1 MQFIEGLA
9 IAAMMCFAPA
19 TATTSIDVKENT
31 PEERKLWYE
40 RTPITK
46 SPYNRVIPPP
56 PPLHHN

>member
-1 MQFIEGLA
+1 
-9 IAAMMCFAPA
+9 MMCFAPA
-19 TATTSIDVKENT
+19 TATTSVDVKENM

-56 PPLHHN
+56 PPIKHN

>member
-1 MQFIEGLA
+1 MQFIKGLA

-19 TATTSIDVKENT
+19 TATTSVDVKENM

-56 PPLHHN
+56 PPIKHN